1 MQSETIAQYEAT
13 IASLEH
19 EVQGMCVHAQSC
31 IQQSEAAAHLAMNQ
45 AQAYRDEAASAMQR
59 AGAAEAALVAAS
71 ESLLDLK
78 SAEAGAAEREK
89 DHRQQL
95 KRVCDTYETRI
106 EELSCALEASKQACG
121 QLQQRLDAANCSVE
135 TQHSEQQ
142 LIRDTY
148 EDRIEKL
155 SQS

>member
-1 MQSETIAQYEAT
+1 
-13 IASLEH
+13 
-19 EVQGMCVHAQSC
+19 
-31 IQQSEAAAHLAMNQ
+31 
-45 AQAYRDEAASAMQR
+45 MQR

-78 SAEAGAAEREK
+78 SAEAEAAEREK

-121 QLQQRLDAANCSVE
+121 QLQQRLDAANRSVE